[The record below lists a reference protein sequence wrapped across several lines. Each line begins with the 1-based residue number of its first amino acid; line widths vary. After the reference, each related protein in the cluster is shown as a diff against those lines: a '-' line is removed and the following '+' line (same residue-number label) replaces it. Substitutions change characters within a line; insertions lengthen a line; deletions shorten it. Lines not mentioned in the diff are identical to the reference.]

1 MHDAVGLRRAR
12 SGFEDRGLVQGA
24 NQSSQPNLGA
34 GRLDLVCDQL
44 ASNTT
49 LVAVMEA
56 ADSGDSWLYTTP
68 IRRFSVLGAGCIRAQ
83 GQMGSGTLVSAK
95 SDGEPGT
102 LVVLALNLTI
112 RFQEG
117 AEV

>member
-1 MHDAVGLRRAR
+1 MPDAVGLRRVR

-24 NQSSQPNLGA
+24 NQSSQPNLGTGA
-34 GRLDLVCDQL
+34 ARPGLRST
-44 ASNTT
+44 SNTA

-56 ADSGDSWLYTTP
+56 GDSGDGWLYTTP
-68 IRRFSVLGAGCIRAQ
+68 IRRFSVLGAGCIHAQ
-83 GQMGSGTLVSAK
+83 SQMGSGTLVSAK

-112 RFQEG
+112 RFLEG

>member
-1 MHDAVGLRRAR
+1 M
-12 SGFEDRGLVQGA
+12 QGA
-24 NQSSQPNLGA
+24 NQSSQPNLRRRA
-34 GRLDLVCDQL
+34 TRSVRST
-44 ASNTT
+44 SNTT

-56 ADSGDSWLYTTP
+56 ADSGDGWLFTIP
-68 IRRFSVLGAGCIRAQ
+68 IRRFYVLGAGCMRAQ

-117 AEV
+117 AEVRKWAFSHHPRNCAAAGQ